1 MCNFKYHNLIC
12 QHIIAEHLSKEGPLQ
27 QGPPLLQV
35 HWIFWFLDAQVV
47 CHPFIVGEL
56 ACGNI
61 KNRVEFLSLLQSLPM
76 APTVSLD
83 ELLYFIDRHALM
95 GMGIGFV
102 DAHLLASAQLSSTP
116 LWTSDKKLK
125 SAATKLEV
133 SYK

>member
-1 MCNFKYHNLIC
+1 MVIVDTSIWVTHLR
-12 QHIIAEHLSKEGPLQ
+12 QGSRHLSQ
-27 QGPPLLQV
+27 LL
-35 HWIFWFLDAQVV
+35 LDAQVG
-47 CHPFIVGEL
+47 CHAFIVGEL

-76 APTVSLD
+76 APTVSMD
-83 ELLYFIDRHALM
+83 ELLYFIDRHSLM

-102 DAHLLASAQLSSTP
+102 DAHLLASARLSRIH

-125 SAATKLEV
+125 STATKLGV

>member
-1 MCNFKYHNLIC
+1 VVIVDTSIWVTHLR
-12 QHIIAEHLSKEGPLQ
+12 QGSRHLSE
-27 QGPPLLQV
+27 LL
-35 HWIFWFLDAQVV
+35 LDAQAV

-61 KNRVEFLSLLQSLPM
+61 KNRVEFLSLLQSLPI

-83 ELLYFIDRHALM
+83 ELLYFIDRHAL
-95 GMGIGFV
+95 MGIGFV

>member
-1 MCNFKYHNLIC
+1 MVIVDASIWVTHLR
-12 QHIIAEHLSKEGPLQ
+12 QGSRHLSQ
-27 QGPPLLQV
+27 LLLDTQV
-35 HWIFWFLDAQVV
+35 G
-47 CHPFIVGEL
+47 CHPFVVGEL

-76 APTVSLD
+76 APTVSPA
-83 ELLYFIDRHALM
+83 ELLFFVDRHTLM
-95 GMGIGFV
+95 GVGIGFV
-102 DAHLLASAQLSSTP
+102 DAHLLASARLSRMP